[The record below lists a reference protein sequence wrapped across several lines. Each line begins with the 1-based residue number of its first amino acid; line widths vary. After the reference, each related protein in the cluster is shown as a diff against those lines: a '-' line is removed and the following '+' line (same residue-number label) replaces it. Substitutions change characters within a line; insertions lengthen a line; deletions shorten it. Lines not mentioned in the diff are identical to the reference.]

1 MAQTQVFRG
10 VQTQVERIPA
20 LNPRR
25 IRGFY
30 RGTCVA
36 QVETV
41 IFCEAVDE
49 TEICRRVTLNTGG
62 WKSNTTKTRMN
73 QFANE
78 FCNSAFSVFQEKGN
92 WYVYVRQSALT
103 YEFDKDTIT
112 FYI

>member
-10 VQTQVERIPA
+10 VQTKVERIPA

-25 IRGFY
+25 IQGFY

-36 QVETV
+36 QVEDV
-41 IFCEAVDE
+41 ISHAFPES
-49 TEICRRVTLNTGG
+49 EIRRVTLNTGG
-62 WKSNTTKTRMN
+62 WKSATTKMRMN

-78 FCNSAFSVFQEKGN
+78 FCDKAFSVFQEKGN

-103 YEFDKDTIT
+103 YEFDKNTIT